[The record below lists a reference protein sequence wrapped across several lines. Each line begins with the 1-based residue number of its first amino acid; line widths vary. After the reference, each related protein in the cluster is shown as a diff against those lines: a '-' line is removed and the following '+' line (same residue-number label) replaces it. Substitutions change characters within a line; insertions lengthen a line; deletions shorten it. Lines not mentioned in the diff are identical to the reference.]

1 MANVENIKVIR
12 LVTGEE
18 IIGEVTSDSGTVLTV
33 KNPVRIL
40 VIPTADQNNPKVGFG
55 PFTQWTEDKDLTFDK
70 SHVMFIATP
79 ITEFVNQYTAM
90 FGGLV
95 VPPSSKI
102 ITP

>member
-1 MANVENIKVIR
+1 MANVENIKIIR
-12 LVTGEE
+12 LATGEE
-18 IIGEVTSDSGTVLTV
+18 IIGEVMKETDKVLSV

-55 PFTQWTEDKDLTFDK
+55 PFTQWTEEKELTLNRQ
-70 SHVMFIATP
+70 HVTFMATP
-79 ITEFVNQYTAM
+79 INEFVNQYTAM

-95 VPPSSKI
+95 VPPASKI